1 VDLIEHFYHERWWDY
16 SNVKWNLDGYICLP
30 ASLAWGGLGYI
41 AVRWGNVL
49 SLDLLHLLPELVMKI
64 LILVLLLFLCVDV
77 FASFMLLTGIS
88 RNPKQWEETDAQID
102 KLSARLSSWISERVE
117 RRVKKAYPRVRKTEK
132 RQQKKVMPLH
142 PDVDFI
148 RLYYFL
154 LLVHF

>member
-1 VDLIEHFYHERWWDY
+1 
-16 SNVKWNLDGYICLP
+16 
-30 ASLAWGGLGYI
+30 
-41 AVRWGNVL
+41 
-49 SLDLLHLLPELVMKI
+49 
-64 LILVLLLFLCVDV
+64 
-77 FASFMLLTGIS
+77 MLLTGAS